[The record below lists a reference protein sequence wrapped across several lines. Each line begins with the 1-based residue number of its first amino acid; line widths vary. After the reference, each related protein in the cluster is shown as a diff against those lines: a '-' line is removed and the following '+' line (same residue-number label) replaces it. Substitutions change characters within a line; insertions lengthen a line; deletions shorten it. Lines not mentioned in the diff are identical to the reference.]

1 MALHAEN
8 MKASYCSLFFLL
20 LLGRTVTV
28 TAAASSLPPQNPCY
42 PDVGDGG
49 GGHAAGLACNEH
61 FSKLYS
67 IFKMLEDQLIKDELA
82 LFSLH

>member
-1 MALHAEN
+1 M
-8 MKASYCSLFFLL
+8 
-20 LLGRTVTV
+20 
-28 TAAASSLPPQNPCY
+28 TAAAASLPSQNPCY

-49 GGHAAGLACNEH
+49 GGHAAGLACNER

-82 LFSLH
+82 LFSLHQ